1 MTDLE
6 RKLAETLREQG
17 GEVTPDLAGAW
28 AEQLRRQRR
37 PRAARRRLTV
47 LVAPLAAVLVV
58 LTSVLLATQ
67 LNSAPTPVPPA
78 SRGQELTLPKPEYSP
93 VGLVEKG
100 EPIALT
106 DFAGQTD
113 NWTSYAVFAS
123 AMGTTLFCVEAF
135 PKGLT
140 GAPVHGEVA
149 SQFGTKSPSCVPL
162 STGTVCAGYVGET
175 GGPLPAG
182 KAIYLVNPAV
192 RELSLFD
199 AKGDLSQAKR
209 VGMLG
214 QQQLFLADVTPGSP
228 PVRFDVSS
236 DEARPASR

>member
-17 GEVTPDLAGAW
+17 GEVTPDLTGAW

-93 VGLVEKG
+93 VGLIEKG

-123 AMGTTLFCVEAF
+123 ALGRSLFCVEAF

>member
-67 LNSAPTPVPPA
+67 LNSAPVPVPPA